1 MGMEVNIHVK
11 KQELFYS
18 GGGFSSKIV
27 NLFIKLVAISVF
39 EAI

>member
-11 KQELFYS
+11 KTGTILLW
-18 GGGFSSKIV
+18 GVFSSKIV